1 MKSYPKIEHYN
12 QGPFGQDC
20 YAFYKYDGSNF
31 RAEWSRKRGWYK
43 YGTRNVMVDKNT
55 PMFGEAIDIFLNKYG
70 EGLDSVFRK
79 EYKRVDSFVVF
90 GEFIGE
96 NSFAGKHLDEDE
108 KDIILF
114 DVNQFKRG
122 FLPPDEFINNF
133 GHLDIPKIVY
143 QGEYNHEL
151 IEKVKTNQLNLEEGV
166 ICKGVIKTK
175 KEGEIVWMNKIKC
188 NDWINKVKMLYGE
201 KSLMEEFNNDRVLM
215 LDYIFDKSI

>member
-12 QGPFGQDC
+12 KGPFGLNC

-55 PMFGEAIDIFLNKYG
+55 PMFGDAIDIFLNKYG
-70 EGLDSVFRK
+70 EDLDDVFRK
-79 EYKRVDSFVVF
+79 KYKRVDSFVVF
-90 GEFIGE
+90 GEFFGE
-96 NSFAGKHLDEDE
+96 NSFAGKHIDEDK

-122 FLPPDEFINNF
+122 FLPPNEFIDNF

-143 QGEYNHEL
+143 KGIYDEEL
-151 IEKVKTNQLNLEEGV
+151 VDRVKSNQLNLKEGV
-166 ICKGVIKTK
+166 ICKGTIKTK
-175 KEGEIVWMNKIKC
+175 SEGEIVWMTKIKTIE
-188 NDWINKVKMLYGE
+188 WINKVKLLYGE
-201 KSLMEEFNNDRVLM
+201 KALLEEFNNDLKI
-215 LDYIFDKSI
+215 LNEYEY

>member
-12 QGPFGQDC
+12 KGPFGLNC

-55 PMFGEAIDIFLNKYG
+55 PMFGNAIDIFLNKYG
-70 EGLDSVFRK
+70 EDLDDIFRK

-90 GEFIGE
+90 GEFFGE
-96 NSFAGKHLDEDE
+96 HSFAGKHVDEDK

-122 FLPPDEFINNF
+122 FLPPNEFINNF
-133 GHLDIPKIVY
+133 SHLDIPKIVY
-143 QGEYNHEL
+143 KGIYDEEL
-151 IEKVKTNQLNLEEGV
+151 VDRVKSNQFNLEEGV
-166 ICKGVIKTK
+166 ICKGTIKTK
-175 KEGEIVWMNKIKC
+175 AEGEVVWMTKIKTIE
-188 NDWINKVKMLYGE
+188 WINKVKSLYGE
-201 KSLMEEFNNDRVLM
+201 KALLEEFNNDFKILNE
-215 LDYIFDKSI
+215 YEY

>member
-12 QGPFGQDC
+12 KGPFGLSC

-55 PMFGEAIDIFLNKYG
+55 PMFGDAIDIFLNKYG
-70 EGLDSVFRK
+70 EDLDDVFRK

-90 GEFIGE
+90 GEFFGDH
-96 NSFAGKHLDEDE
+96 SFAGKHVDEDK

-122 FLPPDEFINNF
+122 FLPPNEFVNNF

-143 QGEYNHEL
+143 KGIYDEEL
-151 IEKVKTNQLNLEEGV
+151 VDRIKSNQLNLEEGV
-166 ICKGVIKTK
+166 ICKGTIKTK
-175 KEGEIVWMNKIKC
+175 SEGEIVWMTKIKTIE
-188 NDWINKVKMLYGE
+188 WINKVKLLYGE
-201 KSLMEEFNNDRVLM
+201 KALLEEFNNDLKI
-215 LDYIFDKSI
+215 LNEYEY